1 MTNTI
6 DKLLQASEKLNVIVA
21 PNSSAESSV
30 SSLKTKHS
38 IDTPE
43 ELKKVLDNIVNQNR
57 LMNIGIVGRVKAG
70 KSSLLNALFFKGK
83 NILPSAATPMTAALT
98 TLTYGDNFSATVV
111 FYSTQDIENIRIKA
125 EEYKRRVAEKVI
137 EITER
142 KNRKIKVAPGTTKAI
157 GIEMEKPTNDYV
169 DSYQEN
175 KYNSSRLD
183 KENSDQVK
191 QIQSR
196 AEKEIKKDA
205 VLSAAIDQYQRM
217 QQSGLLGKI
226 NDKKTIE
233 AANED
238 DLSTC
243 LIEFVGADGQ
253 YMPFTKSVEITLP
266 LDSLKDIC
274 VIDTPGFNDPV
285 QSREARTVELLK
297 SCDAIFIVSP
307 SGQFL
312 SAQDLEMMGRITKKE
327 GVQEIM
333 VVASQVDMQLFGSE
347 KRIGIDDTLDNIVG
361 QLATAM
367 QSTMRR
373 FKENNPEVGSTFDH
387 LIQDSGNNLYYSS
400 GISHAIAQRQ
410 ENEQPLNDSEEHVWS
425 SLLAHYPDYLSNSDK
440 ELSISTLN
448 SIANIEILK
457 QAIEEVR
464 SKKEDVLQ
472 QRIENFVSAKLNALI
487 EFKREVINETE
498 QSINT
503 IKLSDIETEKQK
515 IKEFGKQEEKIEQ
528 GIKYVYSEAVDRLVI
543 DTKNKLQD
551 TVSKEYDKVFKRIT
565 DSVGTATESRSRER
579 SGGVPW
585 LARKLGVGGYES
597 YQVEVKQVYSA
608 QVIKSLDDFLSNI
621 KITCSR
627 IVDENKII
635 FKKDIFNDVVGQLRD
650 TLGDDATDPNTT
662 RNVLRKV
669 LDSMPNYEFMSTV
682 KIPNSLQGK
691 GTVKG
696 NQADEFENQVYEF
709 ARAQRATY
717 DIDIELL
724 VEDMNEVLSTDIS
737 PQFTKELKAES
748 NRFRDILANKEMSIE
763 RLERFKSSLAKV
775 TI

>member
-157 GIEMEKPTNDYV
+157 GIEMEKPTNDYI
-169 DSYQEN
+169 DSYQN
-175 KYNSSRLD
+175 TYDSSKLG

-205 VLSAAIDQYQRM
+205 VLSAASDQYQRM

-238 DLSTC
+238 ELSTC

-347 KRIGIDDTLDNIVG
+347 KRIGIDNTLDNIVG

-373 FKENNPEVGSTFDH
+373 FKENNPEIGSTFDH
-387 LIQDSGNNLYYSS
+387 LIQDSRNNLYYSS
-400 GISHAIAQRQ
+400 GISHAIAQKQ
-410 ENEQPLNDSEEHVWS
+410 ENEQPLNDSEKHVWS
-425 SLLAHYPDYLSNSDK
+425 SLLTHYPDYLSNNDR

-448 SIANIEILK
+448 SIANIEMLK

-464 SKKEDVLQ
+464 LKKEEVLQ
-472 QRIENFVSAKLNALI
+472 KRIENFVSAKLNALI
-487 EFKREVINETE
+487 EFKKEVISETV

-503 IKLSDIETEKQK
+503 IKSSDIETEKQK
-515 IKEFGKQEEKIEQ
+515 IKEFEKQESDIEY
-528 GIKYVYSEAVDRLVI
+528 GVNDVYREAVERLI
-543 DTKNKLQD
+543 SDTKNKLQD
-551 TVSKEYDKVFKRIT
+551 TVNKEYDRVFKRIT
-565 DSVGTATESRSRER
+565 DSVGTATESRSRDK
-579 SGGVPW
+579 SGAIPW
-585 LARKLGVGGYES
+585 LARKLGLGGEES
-597 YQVEVKQVYSA
+597 YTVEVKQVYSA

-627 IVDENKII
+627 AVDDNREA
-635 FKKDIFNDVVGQLRD
+635 FKREIFNNVVGQLRAI
-650 TLGDDATDPNTT
+650 LGDDAADPKTT

-669 LDSMPNYEFMSTV
+669 LDSMPDYNFLSTV
-682 KIPNSLQGK
+682 QIPDSLQGR

-696 NQADEFENQVYEF
+696 NQADEFENQVYRF
-709 ARAQRATY
+709 ARAQNEVY
-717 DIDIELL
+717 ENDIECLIKN
-724 VEDMNEVLSTDIS
+724 MKEVLLTDIS
-737 PQFTKELKAES
+737 PQFTKELKDES
-748 NRFRDILANKEMSIE
+748 DKFREILANKEMSIE
-763 RLERFKSSLAKV
+763 RLERFRSSLAKV

>member
-21 PNSSAESSV
+21 PNSSAESSA

-157 GIEMEKPTNDYV
+157 GIEMEKPTNDYI
-169 DSYQEN
+169 DSYQN
-175 KYNSSRLD
+175 TYDSSKLG

-205 VLSAAIDQYQRM
+205 VLSAASDQYQRM

-238 DLSTC
+238 ELSTC

-347 KRIGIDDTLDNIVG
+347 KRIGIDNTLDNIVG

-373 FKENNPEVGSTFDH
+373 FKENNPEIGSTFDH
-387 LIQDSGNNLYYSS
+387 LIQDSRNNLYYSS
-400 GISHAIAQRQ
+400 GISHAIAQKQ
-410 ENEQPLNDSEEHVWS
+410 ENEQPLNDSEKHVWS
-425 SLLAHYPDYLSNSDK
+425 SLLTHYPDYLSNNDR

-448 SIANIEILK
+448 SIANIEMLK

-464 SKKEDVLQ
+464 LKKEEVLQ
-472 QRIENFVSAKLNALI
+472 KRIENFVSAKLNALI
-487 EFKREVINETE
+487 EFKKEVISETV

-503 IKLSDIETEKQK
+503 IKSSDIETEKQK
-515 IKEFGKQEEKIEQ
+515 IKEFEKQESDIEY
-528 GIKYVYSEAVDRLVI
+528 GVNDVYREAVERLI
-543 DTKNKLQD
+543 SDTKNKLQD
-551 TVSKEYDKVFKRIT
+551 TVNKEYDRVFKRIT
-565 DSVGTATESRSRER
+565 DSVGTATESRSRDK
-579 SGGVPW
+579 SGAIPW
-585 LARKLGVGGYES
+585 LARKLGLGGEKS
-597 YQVEVKQVYSA
+597 YTVEVKQVYSA

-627 IVDENKII
+627 AVDDNREA
-635 FKKDIFNDVVGQLRD
+635 FKREIFNNVVGQLRAI
-650 TLGDDATDPNTT
+650 LGDDAADPKTT

-669 LDSMPNYEFMSTV
+669 LDSMPDYNFLSTV
-682 KIPNSLQGK
+682 QIPDSLQGR

-696 NQADEFENQVYEF
+696 NQADEFENQVYRF
-709 ARAQRATY
+709 ARAQNEVY
-717 DIDIELL
+717 ENDIECLIKN
-724 VEDMNEVLSTDIS
+724 MKEVLLTDIS
-737 PQFTKELKAES
+737 PQFTKELKDES
-748 NRFRDILANKEMSIE
+748 DKFREILANKEMSIE
-763 RLERFKSSLAKV
+763 RLERFRSSLAKV

>member
-6 DKLLQASEKLNVIVA
+6 DKLLQASEQLNEIVA
-21 PNSSAESSV
+21 PNSSAESAV

-43 ELKKVLDNIVNQNR
+43 ELKKALDNVVNQNR

-98 TLTYGDNFSATVV
+98 TLTYGDNFSATVL
-111 FYSTQDIENIRIKA
+111 FYSDQDIKNIEMKA

-142 KNRKIKVAPGTTKAI
+142 KNSKTKIVPGTTKAI
-157 GIEMEKPTNDYV
+157 GMEKSKNNSEGYN
-169 DSYQEN
+169 QEN
-175 KYNSSRLD
+175 TYNSSKLG
-183 KENSDQVK
+183 KVNSEQVK
-191 QIQSR
+191 EIQSR
-196 AEKEIKKDA
+196 AEKEIKKDT
-205 VLSAAIDQYQRM
+205 VLSAASDQYQRM

-226 NDKKTIE
+226 TDKKTIE

-238 DLSTC
+238 ELSTF

-347 KRIGIDDTLDNIVG
+347 KRIGIDNTLDNIVG

-373 FKENNPEVGSTFDH
+373 FKENNPEIGSTFDH
-387 LIQDSGNNLYYSS
+387 LIQDSRNNLYYSS
-400 GISHAIAQRQ
+400 GISHAIAQKQ
-410 ENEQPLNDSEEHVWS
+410 ENEQPLNDSEKHVWS
-425 SLLAHYPDYLSNSDK
+425 SLLTHYPDYLSNNDR

-448 SIANIEILK
+448 SIANIEMLK

-464 SKKEDVLQ
+464 LKKEEVLQ
-472 QRIENFVSAKLNALI
+472 KRIENFVSAKLNALI
-487 EFKREVINETE
+487 EFKKEVISETV

-503 IKLSDIETEKQK
+503 IKSSDIETEKQK
-515 IKEFGKQEEKIEQ
+515 IKEFEKQESDIEY
-528 GIKYVYSEAVDRLVI
+528 GVNDVYREAVERLI
-543 DTKNKLQD
+543 SDTKNKLQD
-551 TVSKEYDKVFKRIT
+551 TVNKEYDRVFKRIT
-565 DSVGTATESRSRER
+565 DSVGTATESRSRDK
-579 SGGVPW
+579 SGAIPW
-585 LARKLGVGGYES
+585 LARKLGLGGEES
-597 YQVEVKQVYSA
+597 YTVEVKQVYSA

-627 IVDENKII
+627 AVDDNREA
-635 FKKDIFNDVVGQLRD
+635 FKREIFNNVVGQLRAI
-650 TLGDDATDPNTT
+650 LGDDAADPKTT

-669 LDSMPNYEFMSTV
+669 LDSMPDYNFLSTV
-682 KIPNSLQGK
+682 QIPDSLQGR

-696 NQADEFENQVYEF
+696 NQADEFENQVYRF
-709 ARAQRATY
+709 ARAQNEVY
-717 DIDIELL
+717 ENDIECLIKN
-724 VEDMNEVLSTDIS
+724 MKEVLLTDIS
-737 PQFTKELKAES
+737 PQFTKELKDES
-748 NRFRDILANKEMSIE
+748 DKFREILANKEMSIE
-763 RLERFKSSLAKV
+763 RLERFRSSLAKV